1 MEELSSSIN
10 LDKQKQSTPL
20 NKLAIVATVLSGVTI
35 IAGVIALIVVNNN
48 FKAQVTTLK
57 TENAALIKTVKA
69 VTVKQS
75 SIESDIH
82 SLKISTVFQRI
93 AHTVE
98 GALVTDDFVVNRIN
112 IYTEDADTKLTGI
125 NIDLE
130 NQPRMALAYKQSGQ
144 YNISDR
150 ELRAKIKPIVNQ
162 VEEYYK
168 KFPDTLDWT
177 SSTPVNITV
186 KNYSIATVQNS
197 EVKLV
202 GEK

>member
-1 MEELSSSIN
+1 M
-10 LDKQKQSTPL
+10 
-20 NKLAIVATVLSGVTI
+20 
-35 IAGVIALIVVNNN
+35 IVVNNN